1 MLVLPVDAAARQD
14 AIADHLTSCR
24 VAGLCRPGDRIV
36 ELVARES
43 ALLPL
48 LLRRGT
54 HPHSLTVV
62 HGTTPGSA
70 ADRADNGLP
79 FPVTRRR
86 SDPAGAWPVAG
97 PVDLVVDTS
106 AAYSTA
112 SVLRTVGNAADLLTL
127 GGRLVLSSSAT
138 STDLPAVLQNAGF
151 TIDEVHGVELPDSDE
166 QVERVLLDRFGRDA
180 IALYRTI
187 RLECEPEFARPVI
200 ATSLGDDAATVL
212 QICRRTR

>member
-1 MLVLPVDAAARQD
+1 MLVLPVDAAAQQV

-48 LLRRGT
+48 LLRQGT

-62 HGTTPGSA
+62 HGATPGSA
-70 ADRADNGLP
+70 ARADDGLP

-86 SDPAGAWPVAG
+86 SDAAGAWPVAG

-106 AAYSTA
+106 AANSTA
-112 SVLRTVGNAADLLTL
+112 SALRTVGNAAELLTL

-138 STDLPAVLQNAGF
+138 TTDLPAVLQHAGF
-151 TIDEVHGVELPDSDE
+151 TIDEVHGVELPESDE

-200 ATSLGDDAATVL
+200 ATSLGDDADTVL
-212 QICRRTR
+212 RICRRTR